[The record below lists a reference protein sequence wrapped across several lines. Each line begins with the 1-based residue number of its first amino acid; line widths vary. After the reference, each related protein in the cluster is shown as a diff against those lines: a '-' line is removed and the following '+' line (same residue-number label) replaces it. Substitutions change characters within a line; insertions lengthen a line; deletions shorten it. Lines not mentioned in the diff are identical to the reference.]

1 MCFPRKR
8 VYAVSGALR
17 PHKIVPLARVVLVLG
32 VNMDPLDVGNRL
44 LPLLSDSGLRLPIV
58 AVLQVSG
65 NY

>member
-1 MCFPRKR
+1 MFSSKTCLCSVRCTPT
-8 VYAVSGALR
+8 S
-17 PHKIVPLARVVLVLG
+17 PHKIVPLARVVLG